1 MVSYARA
8 RNIKEGVLAAAYA
21 AQCGSKPSGARAGG
35 QSHKPALIGDWL
47 YQGAA
52 AVVL

>member
-8 RNIKEGVLAAAYA
+8 RYIKEGVLAAAYA
-21 AQCGSKPSGARAGG
+21 ARYGSKPSAARAGG
-35 QSHKPALIGDWL
+35 QSHKPALNGDWL

-52 AVVL
+52 AVVI

>member
-8 RNIKEGVLAAAYA
+8 RNIKEGVLAAAQA
-21 AQCGSKPSGARAGG
+21 AQGGSRPSAARAGG
-35 QSHKPALIGDWL
+35 QSHKPAMIGDWL

-52 AVVL
+52 AVVI

>member
-1 MVSYARA
+1 MRARA
-8 RNIKEGVLAAAYA
+8 YKGRSSSGGLG
-21 AQCGSKPSGARAGG
+21 GSRRLKAKRARAGG